1 MLLVL
6 LSNFSMEFDDK
17 SIFLSET
24 RPKNASVGIVS
35 MAFFDKF
42 RVRSCSNPSKAFLL
56 FKQKIIKKINRS
68 SKNCLPDVAD
78 LIVVEIN
85 FEDDWKLA
93 ECGLGQFFDF
103 IAL

>member
-6 LSNFSMEFDDK
+6 LSNFSMAFLDK

-42 RVRSCSNPSKAFLL
+42 RVSSCSNPSKAFLL
-56 FKQKIIKKINRS
+56 VQTLLKNQSIEHKKIAY
-68 SKNCLPDVAD
+68 LML
-78 LIVVEIN
+78 LI
-85 FEDDWKLA
+85 
-93 ECGLGQFFDF
+93 
-103 IAL
+103 